1 MTYGYSQLT
10 VAANKSASRR
20 LLGVTLGRACI
31 ARGVPVSEVASQF
44 CVSRQTVYNW
54 FSGKHE
60 PKPHLVAAV
69 KSFIA
74 SLAK

>member
-10 VAANKSASRR
+10 VAANKRASRR
-20 LLGVTLGRACI
+20 LLGVTLGRTCI
-31 ARGVPVSEVASQF
+31 ARGVPVSEVARQF
-44 CVSRQTVYNW
+44 GVSRQTIYNW
-54 FSGKHE
+54 FGGKHE
-60 PKPHLVAAV
+60 PKSDLIEAV